1 MPRQEPENKAEISSS
16 HLARLRLRR
25 LQVKEGVK
33 LCVTPS
39 PLKVSGTDVFRLRP
53 TSSPG

>member
-33 LCVTPS
+33 LCATPS